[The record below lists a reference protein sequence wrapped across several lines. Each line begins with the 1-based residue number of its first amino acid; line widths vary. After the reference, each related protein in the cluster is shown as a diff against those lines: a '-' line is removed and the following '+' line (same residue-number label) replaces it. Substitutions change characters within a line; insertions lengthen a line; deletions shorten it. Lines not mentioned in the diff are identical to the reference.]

1 MHKAEQLLKL
11 VQTPE
16 ELLETTVE
24 EMSKE
29 KDAGVIDLQR
39 ILELKGLKKA
49 EMDRMLDAM
58 KDTMSSATEGKA
70 KLKKILGD
78 ADVFITNVRPSGLK
92 RLGLDYASLRAEFP
106 TLVMAQLTAWGL
118 DGPGSNLAG
127 YDIGAFWTSTG
138 MSIDIACEVH
148 VNRSRH
154 KIEAAQTRMPT
165 PWNAPKHVLHT

>member
-1 MHKAEQLLKL
+1 MVVDLK
-11 VQTPE
+11 
-16 ELLETTVE
+16 
-24 EMSKE
+24 
-29 KDAGVIDLQR
+29 R
-39 ILELKGLKKA
+39 
-49 EMDRMLDAM
+49 
-58 KDTMSSATEGKA
+58 TEGVA

-138 MSIDIACEVH
+138 MSQLLHDEGNYSVSPIAAGDWKCGKCSATSGQQEH
-148 VNRSRH
+148 
-154 KIEAAQTRMPT
+154 
-165 PWNAPKHVLHT
+165 